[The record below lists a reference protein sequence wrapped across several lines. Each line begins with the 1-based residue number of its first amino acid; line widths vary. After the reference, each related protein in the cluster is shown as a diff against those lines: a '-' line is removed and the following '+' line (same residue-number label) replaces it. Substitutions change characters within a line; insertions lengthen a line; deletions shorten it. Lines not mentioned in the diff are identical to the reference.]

1 MTGARQAG
9 QVNAMHRFLSHIN
22 WTMNKSRIDR
32 QKSERVRKRK
42 NQLRWLRSAN
52 LIESQVKKVYT
63 TNILVIYLY
72 RYHSPLTSRICWSM
86 STAWCGLKS
95 SDNVPGV
102 MCKIR
107 SSFPVSGGRSARKI
121 HEIPLIY
128 SSISL

>member
-1 MTGARQAG
+1 MRCTDFFPISTGQWTNRELTDRRARE
-9 QVNAMHRFLSHIN
+9 N
-22 WTMNKSRIDR
+22 TKKSG
-32 QKSERVRKRK
+32 RKRK
-42 NQLRWLRSAN
+42 NQLRWLRSSN

-128 SSISL
+128 SSLSL